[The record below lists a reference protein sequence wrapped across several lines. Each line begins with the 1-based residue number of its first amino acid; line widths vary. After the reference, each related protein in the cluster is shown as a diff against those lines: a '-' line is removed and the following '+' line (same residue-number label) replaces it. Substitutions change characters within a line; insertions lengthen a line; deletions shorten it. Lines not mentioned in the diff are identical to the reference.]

1 MFSGQSHRRVERTT
15 PRVEQGSNAATRVD
29 ATPSSV
35 LEPVT
40 DHVQLRLNDSRYV
53 TIRPILPSDLDA
65 LRRFFTALSR
75 ATLRLRFLC
84 PINELS
90 EHLLRDF
97 TTVNQRAHVAFVAEF
112 QGAAG
117 QLPALVAE
125 ARFVRCADS
134 QSAEFALVVADDWRR
149 IGLGTM
155 LTRILAQ
162 RARFA
167 GLRRLCGDVLEDN
180 AAMRGFA
187 HSLGARLS
195 QVMRHGLIRLSLE
208 M

>member
-1 MFSGQSHRRVERTT
+1 MTCMIRTKAAALVHSTPPSVPEATEDRV
-15 PRVEQGSNAATRVD
+15 
-29 ATPSSV
+29 
-35 LEPVT
+35 
-40 DHVQLRLNDSRYV
+40 HLRLSDSRQV
-53 TIRPILPSDLDA
+53 TIRPVVPSDFDA
-65 LRRFFTALSR
+65 LRTFFSALSR
-75 ATLRLRFLC
+75 ASLRLRFLC

-90 EHLLRDF
+90 EHLLQEL
-97 TTVNQRAHVAFVAEF
+97 TAVNQRAHVAFVAEF

-195 QVMRHGLIRLSLE
+195 QVMRHGLVRLSLDI
-208 M
+208 